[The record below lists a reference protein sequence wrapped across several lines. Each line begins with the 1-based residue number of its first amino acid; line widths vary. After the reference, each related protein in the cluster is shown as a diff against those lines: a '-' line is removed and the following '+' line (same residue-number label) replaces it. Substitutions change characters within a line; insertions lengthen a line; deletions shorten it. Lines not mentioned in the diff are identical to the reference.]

1 MFSKRQQEWKIK
13 SNARERER
21 TKGRERH
28 RKSHYLW
35 RTKMSTRCS
44 TMDLSS
50 NKLLFQPIYVY
61 WVGMNYHLFALID
74 FIWSWS
80 IFLPVMCHFWVKVQ
94 ICCLIFKVMWQ
105 FMSSAELFSH
115 CFCALLVN
123 SVMIYLP
130 VAANWPWFL
139 RKTHTPLLLAQLIKS
154 RKSFVVTFHSSA
166 TKSKKTRWI

>member
-1 MFSKRQQEWKIK
+1 MDVPLTAQGCASTRLVHP
-13 SNARERER
+13 RC
-21 TKGRERH
+21 G
-28 RKSHYLW
+28 YLW

-80 IFLPVMCHFWVKVQ
+80 IFIPVMWHFWVKVQ

-139 RKTHTPLLLAQLIKS
+139 RETHTPLLLAHSIKS